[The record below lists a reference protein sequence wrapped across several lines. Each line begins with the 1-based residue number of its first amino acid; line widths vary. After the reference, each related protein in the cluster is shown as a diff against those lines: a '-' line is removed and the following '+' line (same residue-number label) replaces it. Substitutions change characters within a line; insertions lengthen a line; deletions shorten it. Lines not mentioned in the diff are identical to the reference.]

1 MKKVLLIGAGK
12 GGSALLPVLCE
23 DKEVEVI
30 GVVDINPA
38 APGFKIADELGIPT
52 TSNYKDFLEKNHVDV
67 VLNLTGNP
75 SISDEIKEKRGGT
88 EVLGGLSAKIMWN
101 LVSERKRREEEKTKL
116 AEDLERLNIA
126 LTESKEYLENIL
138 EHSADII
145 ITTDTN
151 RNITMFNRGAE
162 NMLGYKRDEVIGM
175 PADRLYYDKSDR
187 QKILEILKRDG
198 SVLNYETKLKTKDGR
213 IIDISLT
220 ISQLKDNA
228 GSVIGTVGISKDI
241 TKRKEMETKLKE
253 TNQELNNFVYTVS
266 HDLKAPLRAIDGF
279 SGFLLEDH
287 ADKINDDGRL
297 YLKRIRGGAQHM
309 QSLINDLLELSK
321 IGRISNP
328 FEEVSIS
335 ELLEQIKEEFQFQ
348 IKEKNAKI
356 EINGNMPVIYCDKIR
371 IYQVFSNLITNAIK
385 FTKKGVTPEI
395 KIGCEDRDS
404 YWEFYVKDNGIGIA
418 KEYHKRI
425 FEIFQRLHK
434 PEEFEGTGIGL
445 TIVKR
450 IIELHKGGIWLE
462 SEEGKGSSFFF
473 IIPKKVT

>member
-52 TSNYKDFLEKNHVDV
+52 TCNYKDFLEKNQVDV

-75 SISDEIKEKRGGT
+75 SVSDEIMEKREGT

-101 LVSERKRREEEKTKL
+101 LVSERKKREAEKTKL
-116 AEDLERLNIA
+116 AEDLERLNTA

-138 EHSADII
+138 KYSADII
-145 ITTDTN
+145 ITTDNN
-151 RNITMFNRGAE
+151 RKITMFNKGAE
-162 NMLGYKRDEVIGM
+162 NMLGYKRDEVMGM

-187 QKILEILKRDG
+187 QKILEILNRDG
-198 SVLNYETKLKTKDGR
+198 SVLNYETKLKKKDG
-213 IIDISLT
+213 IVIDISLT
-220 ISQLKDNA
+220 ISQLKDNT
-228 GSVIGTVGISKDI
+228 GKVIGTVGISKDI
-241 TKRKEMETKLKE
+241 TERKKLETKLRE

-279 SGFLLEDH
+279 SGFLLEDY
-287 ADKINDDGRL
+287 ADKIDNDGRL
-297 YLKRIRGGAQHM
+297 YLERIRGGAQHM

-328 FEEVSIS
+328 FEEVSIL

-348 IKEKNAKI
+348 IREKNAKI
-356 EINGNMPVIYCDKIR
+356 EIKNMPVIYCDR
-371 IYQVFSNLITNAIK
+371 TLIYQVFSNLITNAIK
-385 FTKKGVTPEI
+385 FTRKGVSPEI
-395 KIGCEDRDS
+395 KIGCEDRDN
-404 YWEFYVKDNGIGIA
+404 YWEFYVKDSGIGVA

-473 IIPKKVT
+473 IIPKKIT